1 MSLGGRWYGGF
12 EVDEH
17 SLEHRRA
24 LLRRLSE
31 ARTES
36 EIAEAERETDIY
48 LGRHPH
54 DMDVAVAAERL
65 AGRAARVRDPERGA
79 NRWSLAV
86 FLGLAALIALV
97 VFGYTRAW
105 APAVLAGVLIAGMIA
120 EGVWDALVYRSERE
134 QARRHV

>member
-1 MSLGGRWYGGF
+1 M
-12 EVDEH
+12 
-17 SLEHRRA
+17 
-24 LLRRLSE
+24 RRLSD

-48 LGRHPH
+48 LGQHPH
-54 DMDVAVAAERL
+54 DMDVVVAAERL
-65 AGRAARVRDPERGA
+65 EGRAARVRDPERAA

-105 APAVLAGVLIAGMIA
+105 APAVLAGVLIAGIIA